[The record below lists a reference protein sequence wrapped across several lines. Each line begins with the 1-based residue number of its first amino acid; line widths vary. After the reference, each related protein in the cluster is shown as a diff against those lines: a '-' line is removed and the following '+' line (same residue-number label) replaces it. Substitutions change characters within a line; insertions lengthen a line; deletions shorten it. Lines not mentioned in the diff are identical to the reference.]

1 MFMDLRM
8 RDDCIK
14 NEKIDGIIYDMSPAA
29 DFRHGLINS
38 SIHSAIKTGL
48 KGSIC
53 RVFMENLDLYYS
65 KDSDDYVRPDIMIL
79 IKSPPP
85 ATTSSTRDRYSPK
98 SEKALP
104 MNSP

>member
-1 MFMDLRM
+1 MDLRM

-53 RVFMENLDLYYS
+53 RVFMENLDLYYA
-65 KDSDDYVRPDIMIL
+65 KDSDDYVRPGQLTFWTGM
-79 IKSPPP
+79 KRAK
-85 ATTSSTRDRYSPK
+85 ATMPRQSLH
-98 SEKALP
+98 SE
-104 MNSP
+104 NFH